1 MGKQAFPARGKLLQA
16 PALCRKKWREALA
29 VQSEPARR
37 GESEGG
43 TLAGPSAR
51 LKNPVTTAT
60 KSRAAISLTAGLRT
74 QDFSPIP
81 SYEGSSV
88 KHQNLSLSGRK
99 PNSDLSRR
107 VLRQPRI
114 RWDISSQT
122 TFPYSGEEFFSGGAT
137 L

>member
-1 MGKQAFPARGKLLQA
+1 M
-16 PALCRKKWREALA
+16 
-29 VQSEPARR
+29 QSEPARR

-81 SYEGSSV
+81 LV
-88 KHQNLSLSGRK
+88 AFLVFV
-99 PNSDLSRR
+99 LSRPYLGI
-107 VLRQPRI
+107 VQDALMSDFKGFGRI
-114 RWDISSQT
+114 FLSACLAGGVIGEMVVQSRRRDRWTSAD
-122 TFPYSGEEFFSGGAT
+122 
-137 L
+137 LL